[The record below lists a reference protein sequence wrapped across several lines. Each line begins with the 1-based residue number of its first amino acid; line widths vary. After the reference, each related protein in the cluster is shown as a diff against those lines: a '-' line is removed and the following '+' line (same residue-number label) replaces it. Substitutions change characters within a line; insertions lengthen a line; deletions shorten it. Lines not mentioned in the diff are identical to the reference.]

1 MLRIITK
8 EELCEV
14 KFLQEFMGSANNKK
28 KLQREDVWNRIRIG
42 VEENEGIFKVEN
54 ASKMLHSVWL

>member
-42 VEENEGIFKVEN
+42 VEGIFKVEN